1 MPVTRKLLWIFFWAL
16 VGGFVLLYPIMI
28 SMYVYLPLFIGFAG
42 YMIIWGIEG
51 HGVRYIWFPLFYLL
65 NLEANLSLPMFL
77 SLFAILLFYLTLYEK
92 IRYFKR
98 CSICVGLL
106 SVVAIDI
113 YYVVLLL
120 GYDFMFDTSS
130 IFINTLLFYSLLSDL
145 IFVVLL

>member
-1 MPVTRKLLWIFFWAL
+1 MSSKLLWILFWAL
-16 VGGFVLLYPIMI
+16 AVGFVVLYPIMI

-42 YMIIWGIEG
+42 YMVIWGIDG
-51 HGVRYIWFPLFYLL
+51 HGIRYIWFPLFYLL

-98 CSICVGLL
+98 CTVCVGLL
-106 SVVAIDI
+106 SVIAINL
-113 YYVVLLL
+113 YYFILLL

-130 IFINTLLFYSLLSDL
+130 IFVNTLLLYSLIFDL